1 MADADLISAELQ
13 HAGAEVR
20 EDLDDLRNAA
30 RRGASMIR
38 KLLSFS
44 RGANLRMTT
53 VDLGQT
59 IDELVPGLQRLL
71 PQNIRL
77 TARNLTGGLVKVDTE
92 ALEQILANLTTNARN
107 AMPDGGSLVLE
118 TGTGWL
124 NAAEQSP
131 WVRPGKYVYLRAT
144 DTGHGMDPETLS
156 RMFEPFFTTRVG
168 SDGAGLGMSMVYG
181 LVKQHEGFVLA
192 DSREGG
198 GTTVTIYVPL
208 APRLDQA
215 EPELPAPVASPGAGG
230 ETILLVED
238 EDSLRRAGQRIL
250 ERLGYVVIS
259 AQNGQRGLE
268 LLEEKGD
275 SIDLVI
281 TDLMMPMVG
290 GRALYDAAV
299 LKRKNIRFLFTSG
312 YAPAGPADEAPLPD
326 VPFIQ
331 KPWTFDEL
339 KQKVREVLDRKPAS
353 TLPSP

>member
-1 MADADLISAELQ
+1 
-13 HAGAEVR
+13 
-20 EDLDDLRNAA
+20 
-30 RRGASMIR
+30 
-38 KLLSFS
+38 
-44 RGANLRMTT
+44 
-53 VDLGQT
+53 
-59 IDELVPGLQRLL
+59 
-71 PQNIRL
+71 
-77 TARNLTGGLVKVDTE
+77 
-92 ALEQILANLTTNARN
+92 
-107 AMPDGGSLVLE
+107 
-118 TGTGWL
+118 
-124 NAAEQSP
+124 
-131 WVRPGKYVYLRAT
+131 
-144 DTGHGMDPETLS
+144 MDPETLS

-198 GTTVTIYVPL
+198 GTTVTIYFPL